1 MIALS
6 AEQIGFV
13 VVAQVVAGR
22 VTLVAW
28 RLAPVVEVQGEFM
41 TREVVIEWEIRPRIL
56 TRIPPLRRRR

>member
-28 RLAPVVEVQGEFM
+28 RLAPVVEVQGGSLKTTLVAM
-41 TREVVIEWEIRPRIL
+41 WQH
-56 TRIPPLRRRR
+56 PPL